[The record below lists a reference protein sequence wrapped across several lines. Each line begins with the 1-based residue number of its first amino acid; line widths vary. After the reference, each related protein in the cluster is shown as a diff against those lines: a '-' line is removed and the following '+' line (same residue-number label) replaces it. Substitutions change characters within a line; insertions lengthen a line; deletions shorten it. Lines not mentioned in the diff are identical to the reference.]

1 MNFTREKSKN
11 YTDNNIGAQGLEREK
26 NRARFDAGKGVGYL
40 ARALADRYPDPNE
53 RMAEIDKSLKL
64 QNGMARVYHAI
75 HTTYVKPAFEGGT
88 EFAYK
93 FLCGTPYDSLLAF
106 APFLRRFYT
115 DPSSGLADRIWLTT
129 WSIEVFFNRE
139 KLGGR
144 WWDLRELSVE
154 EIKNLDH
161 VFKTQSIPLIPPVPE
176 PTVNHE
182 ATESDD
188 YNFEGASPDSDDDDP
203 FGLGNML

>member
-11 YTDNNIGAQGLEREK
+11 YTDNNIGVQGLEREK

-64 QNGMARVYHAI
+64 QSGMARVYHAI

-93 FLCGTPYDSLLAF
+93 FLCGTPYGSLLAF
-106 APFLRRFYT
+106 APFLRRLYT

-129 WSIEVFFNRE
+129 WSIEVLFDRGDNSA
-139 KLGGR
+139 R
-144 WWDLRELSVE
+144 WWDLRELTVE

-161 VFKTQSIPLIPPVPE
+161 VFKTHPILILPPTPE
-176 PTVNHE
+176 PIGNHDVT
-182 ATESDD
+182 ASDD
-188 YNFEGASPDSDDDDP
+188 NNFENGGPDEIDHLEI
-203 FGLGNML
+203 FGDLL

>member
-1 MNFTREKSKN
+1 
-11 YTDNNIGAQGLEREK
+11 
-26 NRARFDAGKGVGYL
+26 
-40 ARALADRYPDPNE
+40 
-53 RMAEIDKSLKL
+53 
-64 QNGMARVYHAI
+64 
-75 HTTYVKPAFEGGT
+75 
-88 EFAYK
+88 
-93 FLCGTPYDSLLAF
+93 
-106 APFLRRFYT
+106 
-115 DPSSGLADRIWLTT
+115 
-129 WSIEVFFNRE
+129 VFFNRE
-139 KLGGR
+139 KFGGR

>member
-11 YTDNNIGAQGLEREK
+11 YTDNNVGVQGLEREK

-64 QNGMARVYHAI
+64 QSGMARVYHVI
-75 HTTYVKPAFEGGT
+75 HTMYVKPAFEGGT
-88 EFAYK
+88 EFSYK
-93 FLCGTPYDSLLAF
+93 FLCGTPYNSLLAF
-106 APFLRRFYT
+106 APLLRRLYT

-129 WSIEVFFNRE
+129 WSIEVYFDRE
-139 KLGGR
+139 HNGGR
-144 WWDLRELSVE
+144 WWDLRELTDD

-161 VFKTQSIPLIPPVPE
+161 VFKTQSIPIIPPPPE